1 MNLKADPIAD
11 EYGYLAEG
19 EVVGGQICP
28 ECGGGRSHE
37 RSLRVS
43 RFNGRLR
50 AKCYRA
56 SCGWAYNGKP
66 GLFVGSAAVQVPKEL
81 QPFRAVHPRP
91 MSDEEKEQLGK
102 LFSIEQGMFDWA
114 KWYHVDDFMGGGMGP
129 RFVLPIIG
137 PDGKTRGK
145 TFRSW
150 QGHLP
155 KSLIN
160 KLADEEMICW
170 YRPHQY
176 GKVLV
181 VVEDQPSALR
191 LAAAGIDALAL
202 CGTVVN
208 DARMNE
214 IRRQGHDKV
223 WMCLDQDATVL
234 AFNIVAAYKKRFQR
248 LLIKPLDKDVKNM
261 TDAEFA
267 QLLEDVV

>member
-1 MNLKADPIAD
+1 MNTDPIA
-11 EYGYLAEG
+11 ERYGYLAEG
-19 EVVGGQICP
+19 EAVGGQVCP
-28 ECGGGRSHE
+28 ECGGGRSGE
-37 RSLRVS
+37 RSLRVHKY
-43 RFNGRLR
+43 NGRLY

-56 SCGWAYNGKP
+56 SCPFVYRGKQ
-66 GLFVGSAAVQVPKEL
+66 GVFVQQAAVRVPKEL
-81 QPFRAVHPRP
+81 QPFRVVNQRP
-91 MSDEEKEQLGK
+91 MSDEEKDALSKQ
-102 LFSIEQGMFDWA
+102 FSIEQGMFDWA
-114 KWYHVDDFMGGGMGP
+114 KWYHVDDFMNGLGP

-137 PDGKTRGK
+137 PNGKVRGK

-202 CGTVVN
+202 CGTSVN

-214 IRRQGHDKV
+214 IRKQGHDKV

-234 AFNIVAAYKKRFQR
+234 AFNITAAYKKRFMH
-248 LLIKPLDKDVKNM
+248 LYIKPLDKDVKNM
-261 TDAEFA
+261 TAAEFA
-267 QLLEDVV
+267 QFLEDVA